1 MKVSTDRHL
10 RLVGGI
16 AASVGLAGFLA
27 GGFLVL
33 VLATGAGLPLGQS
46 LGDRYIRGVVLFTL
60 EQAALSTLL
69 SILGAIPLAV
79 ALHRA
84 RFAGRRAIL
93 RLFLLPQALPVLV
106 GALAII
112 AVWGRNG
119 VVSDALDL
127 AGLARLDVYGLSGI
141 LLAHVFFNLPL
152 AARLM
157 VAALDDVPAESWK
170 LAGQLAFSPGT
181 TFRLIEWPAIR
192 QVLPAAASL
201 VFMLCA
207 TSFTIV
213 LVLGGGPGATTL
225 EVAIYQSLRYD
236 FDPGR
241 AVARSLLQIAL
252 TALLVAAAN
261 RLGGDA
267 VASFGL
273 GGRTKRYDRAG
284 AWWRLADGAVLALGL
299 VFIAA
304 PFVAVVIA
312 GLKADL
318 ARLLTEEAVIDA
330 ALTSLWVALSAGL
343 LALLVSLPIL
353 SAIEALASG
362 ERRSGSR
369 LKRQSRRALEVTA
382 SLVLV
387 VPPVVVGAGWF
398 LGLRQVTSVFAA
410 APYVVVLTNAAM
422 AVPFVVRI
430 LGPALAT
437 GHRRSEKLADSL
449 GLTGLSRFR
458 IVDWPSIR
466 RPIGLAYALA
476 VAISLGDLGAV
487 ALFGNREFTTLPY
500 LLLQRMGS
508 YRTEDAAGLALI
520 LGLLCLTLITVSES
534 ATKTRPGGGR

>member
-69 SILGAIPLAV
+69 SVLGAIPLAV

-241 AVARSLLQIAL
+241 AVALSLLQIAL

-362 ERRSGSR
+362 ERRSGSS

-398 LGLRQVTSVFAA
+398 LGLREITSVFTA

-466 RPIGLAYALA
+466 RPLGLAYALA

-534 ATKTRPGGGR
+534 ATKTRRGSGR

>member
-33 VLATGAGLPLGQS
+33 VLATGASLPLGQS

-119 VVSDALDL
+119 VVSDALDS

-273 GGRTKRYDRAG
+273 GGRTKRYDRTG
-284 AWWRLADGAVLALGL
+284 PWLKLADGAVLAVGL
-299 VFIAA
+299 LFIAA
-304 PFVAVVIA
+304 PFVAVVVA
-312 GLKADL
+312 GLKSDL

-330 ALTSLWVALSAGL
+330 ALTSLWVALCAGL

-353 SAIEALASG
+353 AAIEALASG

-369 LKRQSRRALEVTA
+369 LKRQSRRA

>member
-33 VLATGAGLPLGQS
+33 VLATGASLPLGQS

-119 VVSDALDL
+119 VSDALDS

-273 GGRTKRYDRAG
+273 GGRTKRYDRTG
-284 AWWRLADGAVLALGL
+284 PWLKLADGAVLAVGL
-299 VFIAA
+299 LFIAA
-304 PFVAVVIA
+304 PFVAVVVA
-312 GLKADL
+312 GLKSDL

-330 ALTSLWVALSAGL
+330 ALTSLWVALCAGL

-353 SAIEALASG
+353 AAIEALASG

>member
-33 VLATGAGLPLGQS
+33 VLATGASLPLGQS

-119 VVSDALDL
+119 VVSDALDS

-273 GGRTKRYDRAG
+273 GGRTKRYDRTG
-284 AWWRLADGAVLALGL
+284 PWLKLADGAVLAVGL
-299 VFIAA
+299 LFIAA
-304 PFVAVVIA
+304 PFVAVVVA
-312 GLKADL
+312 GLKSDL

-330 ALTSLWVALSAGL
+330 ALTSLWVALCAGL

-353 SAIEALASG
+353 AAIEALASG

-369 LKRQSRRALEVTA
+369 LKRQSRALEVTA